1 MAQRLPTIALALAG
15 LVLAALTG
23 PAEAKFDKP
32 VDLEL
37 ILGVDVSR
45 SIDKGEAQLQR
56 DGYIAAFSDPDVIR
70 AISSGMF
77 GRIAVAYFEWAGQ
90 VHREIIVDWILI
102 DGKKSAVAFAAEL
115 GRQFPSSARRTSISG
130 AIDFATPWFDG
141 NGFEGTRRVID
152 LSGDGPNNGGDLVT
166 VARTRA
172 LARGVII
179 NGLPILDEEGG
190 MYTWFNIP
198 NLDLYFQN
206 CVIGGPG
213 AFIVVAADFK
223 DFARAVR
230 RKLILEIAGRAPP
243 PQRPRL
249 IRAQARR
256 RARISPPCD
265 IGERLM
271 RERFDN

>member
-115 GRQFPSSARRTSISG
+115 GRQGYRYLWVTADYPEGEEMRGLAN
-130 AIDFATPWFDG
+130 AATGLQPA
-141 NGFEGTRRVID
+141 FE
-152 LSGDGPNNGGDLVT
+152 SDLVSVYRVT
-166 VARTRA
+166 ASVAPLLEA
-172 LARGVII
+172 
-179 NGLPILDEEGG
+179 
-190 MYTWFNIP
+190 
-198 NLDLYFQN
+198 
-206 CVIGGPG
+206 
-213 AFIVVAADFK
+213 VAADG
-223 DFARAVR
+223 VT
-230 RKLILEIAGRAPP
+230 APVAMS
-243 PQRPRL
+243 L
-249 IRAQARR
+249 TA
-256 RARISPPCD
+256 
-265 IGERLM
+265 
-271 RERFDN
+271 